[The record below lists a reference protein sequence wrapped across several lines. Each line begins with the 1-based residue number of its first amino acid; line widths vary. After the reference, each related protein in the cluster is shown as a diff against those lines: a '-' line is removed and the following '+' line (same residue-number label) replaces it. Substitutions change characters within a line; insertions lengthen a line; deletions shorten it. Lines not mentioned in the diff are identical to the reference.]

1 MVHAAQGYY
10 PLQWAALNNRVGIA
24 SYLLENGY
32 VIDRAYSQGQT
43 ALHWAAVRGSLSAAE
58 TLLRASA
65 DLTLADSKGYGRNL
79 LRSLHKNATHQ
90 VQGLQV
96 SPTGALQS
104 CLDEELSCTWIGAE
118 LYHGVLGAPSVN
130 LMQP

>member
-24 SYLLENGY
+24 SYLLENGC
-32 VIDRAYSQGQT
+32 VIDRADSQGQT

-65 DLTLADSKGYGRNL
+65 DLALADSKGYGRNL
-79 LRSLHKNATHQ
+79 LRSLHKSATP
-90 VQGLQV
+90 
-96 SPTGALQS
+96 SGA
-104 CLDEELSCTWIGAE
+104 GA
-118 LYHGVLGAPSVN
+118 
-130 LMQP
+130 